1 MVNRKL
7 VFSVM
12 TIALFTSTGFAQ
24 TGAITSEMLTRFE
37 KTIAAD
43 ATIPAAQNA
52 VTNNDIKKVALNRS
66 LIGTL
71 DHHFAHTIKTS
82 GITDQKS
89 SGRCWLFSSLNVIRP
104 KVIKKY
110 DMKSFGFSQNYL
122 FFYDQLEKAN
132 LFLTAIV
139 QTREKPIDDRTVD
152 WLFRNPIGDG
162 GVWSMTPSLIE
173 KYGVVPAENMPD
185 TYNSE
190 NTRRMNELISRKL
203 RDGGLKLRAQH
214 QEGKPV
220 ASLEKSKENMLG
232 EIYRI
237 LVISLGTPP
246 KEFVWRFADK
256 KDSLIVKGKF
266 TPVRFYNEVVQANLG
281 DYVMLMD
288 DPSRDYYKLY
298 EIEFDRNRYDSQNW
312 TFVNVPSS
320 DMKSWA
326 KTSILADE
334 PMYFSCD
341 VGKQLDSE
349 RGILATNAFDYQS
362 LFGVSFDMSKKDQV
376 LSYESAS
383 SHGMALVGVDTSA
396 TGTPTKWLLEN
407 SWGEEAAYK
416 GSLTMTDDW
425 FDQYMYRIVILK
437 RFLPEKVLVVLAQKP
452 VKLPPWD
459 RMY

>member
-232 EIYRI
+232 EIYHI

-396 TGTPTKWLLEN
+396 TGAPTKWLLEN

-416 GSLTMTDDW
+416 GNLTMTDDW